1 MHTENTCSLYFIWT
15 EPDKFVTGQTL
26 EYMLYTIYT
35 LEYKLVARH
44 TNLGNFQLNLNLHV
58 LDLTFHS

>member
-44 TNLGNFQLNLNLHV
+44 TNLRQLS
-58 LDLTFHS
+58 T